1 MPLPVPI
8 ELVVD
13 ELEMLQQGML
23 TYVHRRTGELVTF
36 TEEML
41 DLADSEDDEIYDD
54 DLGLGEEFSP
64 DKIREV
70 VGSEDWV
77 ALPDSFEIHEWEIMR
92 AFSDTVEDPRRSE
105 ELQNALRG
113 KGAFRYFKDVVSRY
127 GLQDAWFSFKRQA
140 FEKIARE
147 ALDEAGIPHTA

>member
-23 TYVHRRTGELVTF
+23 TYVHRQTGELVTL

-41 DLADSEDDEIYDD
+41 DLAHREDDEIFDD
-54 DLGLGEEFSP
+54 EVVEEYSP
-64 DKIREV
+64 DNLREILD
-70 VGSEDWV
+70 SADWV
-77 ALPDSFEIHEWEIMR
+77 ALPDAFAIHEWEIMR
-92 AFSDTVEDPRRSE
+92 AFADTVEDTRRSE
-105 ELQNALRG
+105 ELHGALRG
-113 KGAFRYFKDVVSRY
+113 KGAFRAFKDLVNRY
-127 GLQDAWFSFKRQA
+127 GLQDPWLTYKRQA
-140 FEKIARE
+140 FEKIARD